1 MEYILCNNKCMAN
14 NQALKIDDRFKI
26 KTVSKKQNVE
36 VIEIE
41 DLITGFIVD
50 NIQNKRYILTIF
62 SESSSIPQ
70 ILFTNNLNAIIKR
83 LAFNNCRI
91 AKSRYYPAYM
101 LRYADYSSLQFHI
114 HDTQKSITAHE
125 FIRHI
130 YDVLD
135 ILPF

>member
-14 NQALKIDDRFKI
+14 NQALKIGDSFKI

-50 NIQNKRYILTIF
+50 NTQNKRYILTIF
-62 SESSSIPQ
+62 SELSSIPQ

-83 LAFNNCRI
+83 LAFNSCRI

-101 LRYADYSSLQFHI
+101 LRYDDYSSLQFHI
-114 HDTQKSITAHE
+114 HDTQKSVTVHE
-125 FIRHI
+125 FIKYI
-130 YDVLD
+130 YDVLE